1 MSVSAAHSYVPLE
14 FPSTIQITSLSRF
27 VRVRVR
33 DDKCLF
39 SHACDVRRL
48 SFGGS
53 LFVLFSFTRGALS
66 HRNWSVLV
74 IQLPFLCSL
83 PFVDLSA
90 FPHHTILVD
99 TSSLYCHKTML
110 GMHRQPG
117 HPHEPHHARSTDFA
131 SLSKSALAIS
141 MAPSETDTRTSG
153 FEADPGGGSPHATK
167 AIDASQYRTKL
178 CSNYLTH
185 GACTYGPRCMFAH
198 GDTELRTREMN
209 ASDQLETTHDITTL
223 RNAERRAVKEAD
235 RRRELRRAQK
245 KRSKLRKR
253 DAAQEAATLL
263 ALATTP
269 MAGNDGEDGV
279 DYEDDVRTHEQDDDS
294 ASSEPVTADDVSNCT
309 TQDSNSSSGRHSSAR
324 VRHAAPPPLPL
335 AAVSEDTPTSLCGG
349 RAVNSLQSAPLQ
361 HHNPQAQEPRTPLH
375 QHPLSATS
383 TGWRHD
389 PYSAIGR

>member
-1 MSVSAAHSYVPLE
+1 
-14 FPSTIQITSLSRF
+14 
-27 VRVRVR
+27 
-33 DDKCLF
+33 
-39 SHACDVRRL
+39 
-48 SFGGS
+48 
-53 LFVLFSFTRGALS
+53 
-66 HRNWSVLV
+66 
-74 IQLPFLCSL
+74 
-83 PFVDLSA
+83 
-90 FPHHTILVD
+90 
-99 TSSLYCHKTML
+99 
-110 GMHRQPG
+110 MHRQPG
-117 HPHEPHHARSTDFA
+117 HPNEPHHARSTDFA

-167 AIDASQYRTKL
+167 PIDASQYRTKL

-198 GDTELRTREMN
+198 GDVELRTREMN

-279 DYEDDVRTHEQDDDS
+279 DYEHDDVRTNEQDDES

-309 TQDSNSSSGRHSSAR
+309 TQDFNSSSGRHSSAR
-324 VRHAAPPPLPL
+324 IRHAAPPPMPL

-349 RAVNSLQSAPLQ
+349 RAVRLVADRAVAAPQSTS
-361 HHNPQAQEPRTPLH
+361 PRTKD
-375 QHPLSATS
+375 AS
-383 TGWRHD
+383 TPTPAFGHVYRVA
-389 PYSAIGR
+389 P